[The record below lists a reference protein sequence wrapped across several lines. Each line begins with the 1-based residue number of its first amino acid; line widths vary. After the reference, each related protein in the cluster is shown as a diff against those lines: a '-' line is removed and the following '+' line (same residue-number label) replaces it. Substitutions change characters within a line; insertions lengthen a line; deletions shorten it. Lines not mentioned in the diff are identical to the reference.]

1 MSASSGVVVVG
12 GSIGGVR
19 TVQALR
25 REGYEGRI
33 RLLSEEFVEPY
44 DKPPLSKQYLAGTK
58 RLDEFTL
65 LTRDEADKL
74 GVELLLGAQA
84 VALDSDWNSVALAD
98 GSQISYEHLV
108 VATGSNPRTTPWD
121 AIDGVLA
128 LRSLRDADQLRLA
141 IDGASKIAVV
151 GAGFVGAEVAA
162 TVRARGVDVTM
173 IDPLP
178 HPMARVLGGALAERF
193 IELHRSRG
201 VKLLLNTRVDSI
213 RKTSQGVE
221 LALSDGDAL
230 ICDAVIVGIGTLPN
244 TGWLSDSGLHIDNG
258 VACDA
263 RGRATDVSGI
273 YAVGDVA
280 RWLDPQDGIQRRHE
294 HWTNAVEQAAIVAK
308 VIVHGDAPDHRPT
321 PYVWSDQ
328 FDWQVQVLG
337 DPARGELA
345 DTIDYQPVT
354 SEAGVTRTRFAAIYG
369 AADGSTIGAV
379 IVSWP
384 KATFTLRR
392 ALASKAP
399 TGDVA
404 ASLRE
409 LMSR

>member
-1 MSASSGVVVVG
+1 MSERSGVVVVG

-25 REGYEGRI
+25 KEGFEGRI
-33 RLLSEEFVEPY
+33 RLLTEELVEPY

-58 RLDEFTL
+58 PLDEFTL

-84 VALDSDWNSVALAD
+84 VALDPDWDSVTLAD
-98 GSQISYEHLV
+98 GSRISYEHLV
-108 VATGSNPRTTPWD
+108 VATGSSPRTTPWD
-121 AIDGVLA
+121 AVDGVLT
-128 LRSLRDADQLRLA
+128 LRSLRDSDQLRLA
-141 IDGASKIAVV
+141 IDGAKKIAVV
-151 GAGFVGAEVAA
+151 GAGFIGAEVAA
-162 TVRARGVDVTM
+162 TVRTLGVDVTM

-178 HPMARVLGGALAERF
+178 YPMARVLGGALAERF
-193 IELHRSRG
+193 IELHQTRG
-201 VKLLLNTRVDSI
+201 VQLLMNTRVDSI
-213 RKTSQGVE
+213 RKTEQGIEV
-221 LALSDGDAL
+221 ALSDADAL

-244 TGWLSDSGLHIDNG
+244 TGWLSGSGLNIENG

-263 RGRATDVSGI
+263 RGRATDGSGI

-294 HWTNAVEQAAIVAK
+294 HWTNAVEQAATVAK

-328 FDWQVQVLG
+328 FDWNIQVIG
-337 DPARGELA
+337 DPARGELI
-345 DTIDYQPVT
+345 DTIENQPAT
-354 SEAGVTRTRFAAIYG
+354 AETAETRTRFAAIYA
-369 AADGSTIGAV
+369 AADGSITGAV

-384 KATFTLRR
+384 RATFTLRR
-392 ALASKAP
+392 ALLSKA
-399 TGDVA
+399 TAIDA
-404 ASLRE
+404 ATSVQE
-409 LMSR
+409 LNAG

>member
-1 MSASSGVVVVG
+1 MSESAGVVVVG

-25 REGYEGRI
+25 KEGYEGRI
-33 RLLSEEFVEPY
+33 RLLTEELVEPY
-44 DKPPLSKQYLAGTK
+44 DKPPLSKQYLAGSK

-65 LTRDEADKL
+65 LTRDAAKDL

-84 VALDSDWNSVALAD
+84 VALDSDWDSVTLAD
-98 GSQISYEHLV
+98 GSRVSYEHLV
-108 VATGSNPRTTPWD
+108 VATGSSPRTTPWD
-121 AIDGVLA
+121 EIDGVLT
-128 LRSLRDADQLRLA
+128 LRSLRDADELRLA
-141 IDGASKIAVV
+141 IDGAAKIAVV

-162 TVRARGVDVTM
+162 TIRALGVEVTM

-178 HPMARVLGGALAERF
+178 YPMARVLGGALAERF
-193 IELHRSRG
+193 IELHQTRG
-201 VKLLLNTRVDSI
+201 VNLLMNTHVDSI
-213 RKTSQGVE
+213 RKTGQGIEV
-221 LALSDGDAL
+221 ALSRATV
-230 ICDAVIVGIGTLPN
+230 ITCDAVIVGIGTLPN
-244 TGWLSDSGLHIDNG
+244 TGWLSGSGLHTENG

-328 FDWQVQVLG
+328 FDWHIQVLG
-337 DPARGELA
+337 DPARGELT
-345 DTIDYQPVT
+345 DTIENQPVT
-354 SEAGVTRTRFAAIYG
+354 SDTAATRTRFAAVYG
-369 AADGSTIGAV
+369 AADGSIIGAV

-384 KATFTLRR
+384 RATFALRR
-392 ALASKAP
+392 ALLSKASA
-399 TGDVA
+399 GEAVA
-404 ASLRE
+404 ALQE
-409 LMSR
+409 LTIR